1 MTSKQK
7 LSDNNSASTD
17 GQPTQPGSRSGS
29 DMKRSRRTGQSARG
43 ISDSQR
49 LHKEVEFLGEIS
61 IIGEHYLL
69 DGKDASVEQELLD
82 EFLPQLTDDPLYMET
97 QEAAG
102 FVQSGLDMARR
113 RVQRIKEDPRWATD
127 PFPMC
132 LEMMKKEMAGNG
144 GPTIM
149 HSSMSTCKRPTG
161 RKTPIE

>member
-7 LSDNNSASTD
+7 LSDNNSASTN

-43 ISDSQR
+43 ISDSRR
-49 LHKEVEFLGEIS
+49 LHKEVEFLSEIS
-61 IIGEHYLL
+61 IIGEQYLL
-69 DGKDASVEQELLD
+69 DGKDASAVEQELLD

-102 FVQSGLDMARR
+102 FVQSGLDIARR

-127 PFPMC
+127 PFSMF
-132 LEMMKKEMAGNG
+132 LEKMKKEMAGNG
-144 GPTIM
+144 GPTL
-149 HSSMSTCKRPTG
+149 
-161 RKTPIE
+161 